1 LGGRQPVDW
10 RGWVTIAVWM
20 TVWLASIPFVNSP
33 DHPFLSLGF
42 FFGWLAVWIA
52 VSEWKGEP

>member
-1 LGGRQPVDW
+1 
-10 RGWVTIAVWM
+10 M

-33 DHPFLSLGF
+33 DHPFFSLGF
-42 FFGWLAVWIA
+42 FFFWLAVRIA